1 MTFLG
6 ISPIEWAGYAA
17 SVIVAVSLTMTS
29 IVKLRWFNLVGA
41 GAFSAYGFVIGAL
54 PVGFL
59 NLFIA
64 LVDVYYL
71 GRLHLERT
79 DFLILA
85 LTGSDELRD
94 HYLEVHKADIAKFA
108 PQFRVATI
116 DALESFWLLK
126 NSVPVGLLAGKR
138 SGETLEIVLDYVGPE
153 YRDFKMGTFVYS
165 NGEYFRSR
173 GIRRLVVA
181 ATGGVQDGY
190 LKRIKLP
197 RVGDRFEKQF

>member
-6 ISPIEWAGYAA
+6 ISAIEWVGYTA

-29 IVKLRWFNLVGA
+29 IVKLRWFNLAGA
-41 GAFSAYGFVIGAL
+41 GVFSAYGFVIGAL

-64 LVDVYYL
+64 LIDLYYL
-71 GRLHLERT
+71 AKLHWERS

-85 LTGSDELRD
+85 VKASDELRD

-108 PQFRVATI
+108 PQFDRTMT
-116 DALESFWLLK
+116 DTLESFWLLK
-126 NSVPVGLLAGKR
+126 NSVPIGLLAGKR
-138 SGETLEIVLDYVGPE
+138 RADTLEIVLDYVGPE

-165 NGEYFRSR
+165 SGEYFKSL
-173 GIRRLVVA
+173 GIRTLAVA
-181 ATGGVQDGY
+181 VPGNPHENY
-190 LKRIKLP
+190 LKKMKLE
-197 RVGDRFEKQF
+197 RVGDRFEKRF